1 MPAASACSTRSLY
14 RDGYRFLTQETAH
27 AICHVTEARE
37 HRHESPCQEGL
48 TDPSLPPSAQR
59 SGLTQAAYL
68 GLSFPLTR
76 WGGGMCPLLQG
87 QPLVCTG
94 AAPAHCC
101 KGGHWSALGQWAV
114 FTVTVRQNLSSDST
128 LSRKQHDLSSIRVAM

>member
-76 WGGGMCPLLQG
+76 WGGGHVPTATRAASGLHWGSTCPLLQG
-87 QPLVCTG
+87 RPLVCAG
-94 AAPAHCC
+94 AVGCLHRYCEAE
-101 KGGHWSALGQWAV
+101 SQLR
-114 FTVTVRQNLSSDST
+114 FNT
-128 LSRKQHDLSSIRVAM
+128 LPQTT